1 MNLPQIM
8 IKDQTADKTKR
19 IFLAFKYSP
28 LISQQWITPITDK
41 IQETALNSLKIPA
54 TIKKV

>member
-8 IKDQTADKTKR
+8 IKDQTADKTIR
-19 IFLAFKYSP
+19 IFLAFNYSP
-28 LISQQWITPITDK
+28 LISHQWITPITDK